1 MRLIDADNVE
11 ALVRDAR
18 KNLPKDS
25 SDFFTRDNMLLNFEQ
40 ILNLEPTVDTMGSD
54 VLKSVKEIGGYTPE
68 EMIAMYDDYERMAK
82 EWEAYAGTGLT
93 PEEIAHAK
101 DLLSAERD
109 GQLYTV
115 HDVAVI
121 LASAIGDDCAC
132 NINSND
138 EWLPQVCELQ
148 EACPHPV
155 GVACWEQYLKHRAEA
170 EKALGKEQ

>member
-1 MRLIDADNVE
+1 MRTVEEIRAELPRVAFAADRYVATRKSEQQYEIELRAAITTNIPID
-11 ALVRDAR
+11 R
-18 KNLPKDS
+18 
-25 SDFFTRDNMLLNFEQ
+25 
-40 ILNLEPTVDTMGSD
+40 
-54 VLKSVKEIGGYTPE
+54 LKSIC
-68 EMIAMYDDYERMAK
+68 A
-82 EWEAYAGTGLT
+82 
-93 PEEIAHAK
+93 
-101 DLLSAERD
+101 AERD

-138 EWLPQVCELQ
+138 EWLPQLCELQ

-170 EKALGKEQ
+170 EKTLGKEQDER

>member
-1 MRLIDADNVE
+1 MLLDNLKDIFLKALKYTPALEQKAMIDFWNKECDSVWKDKE
-11 ALVRDAR
+11 ALI
-18 KNLPKDS
+18 KE
-25 SDFFTRDNMLLNFEQ
+25 TR
-40 ILNLEPTVDTMGSD
+40 
-54 VLKSVKEIGGYTPE
+54 
-68 EMIAMYDDYERMAK
+68 AACR
-82 EWEAYAGTGLT
+82 AGIS

-101 DLLSAERD
+101 DLLAAEKD

-138 EWLPQVCELQ
+138 EWLPQLCELQ
-148 EACPHPV
+148 EACPEPV

-170 EKALGKEQ
+170 EKALGKEQDER